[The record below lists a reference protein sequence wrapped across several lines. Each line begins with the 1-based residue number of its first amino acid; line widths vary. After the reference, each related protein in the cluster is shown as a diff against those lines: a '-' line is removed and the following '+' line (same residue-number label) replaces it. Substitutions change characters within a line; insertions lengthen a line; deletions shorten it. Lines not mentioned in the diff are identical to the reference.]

1 MVLTRRA
8 AISTAI
14 LLAAGFVVLRV
25 GYRIVFGGAG
35 GSGPVLLD
43 LPRIR
48 LSGPFEHITLLGEV
62 TTGGI
67 AAAALSALPFAA
79 LVLAIG
85 VLAALVDLRGALT
98 RGSARGPV
106 RTLSRALVIALAA
119 VPALVTVVRRVRV
132 ARELRGERGLAS
144 LLVPVLE
151 QTIERAVA
159 LGAAMELRGFAA
171 SRRVD
176 PVCEVPAIVR
186 SVSLGY
192 GDAALL
198 EQLDLDLAPGTLTLV
213 TGATGSGKSTLLDA
227 LSGRLQHI
235 AAGDQAGLIEVG
247 GVDRVTVPP
256 RETAGFVGVVAQSVR
271 SSFVAATVSEEL
283 GFALTIR
290 GVAAELV
297 QARVREVADRV
308 GITGLLDRDIHA
320 LSAGEACL
328 VAIAAA
334 LVQHPVLLLVD
345 EPLADLDDDARA
357 RVVALLDRL
366 AHEAGVC
373 VVVAEHRERKWGS
386 APDRLLRIEQ
396 GRLVPAERTT
406 DRAAEATAEAIATV
420 AVESPR
426 ALGSGGV
433 VAELR
438 GVSATVGD
446 RVVVEPV
453 SLDLRAGEIV
463 ALRGPNGAGKSSL
476 LHAVARPVA
485 RGRVLVDG
493 RDVGARRS
501 RRRREFVALVPE
513 EVDDLFFASTVAEE
527 CRRADRRGPARTAD
541 RFLALLGRADR
552 EAMLA
557 RHPRDLS
564 VGERLVLALAIQL
577 SASPR
582 VLLVDEPSRGL
593 DAAARCLVAGALVR
607 AADAGA
613 AVVIATHDREF
624 ADHIATLTIA
634 MADGRLSTPVPA

>member
-8 AISTAI
+8 AITTAI
-14 LLAAGFVVLRV
+14 LVAAGFVALRV
-25 GYRIVFGGAG
+25 AYRIVFGGAG

-48 LSGPFEHITLLGEV
+48 LDGPFEHITLLGEV

-67 AAAALSALPFAA
+67 AAAAVSALPFAA
-79 LVLAIG
+79 LVLVIG
-85 VLAALVDLRGALT
+85 VLAAVVDLRGALT
-98 RGSARGPV
+98 RGASRGPV
-106 RTLSRALVIALAA
+106 RSIARALVIALAT

-144 LLVPVLE
+144 LLVPVFE
-151 QTIERAVA
+151 QTVERAVA

-176 PVCEVPAIVR
+176 PVCEAPALAR

-198 EQLDLDLAPGTLTLV
+198 EHLDLDLTPGTLTLV

-227 LSGRLQHI
+227 LSGRLQHV
-235 AAGDQAGLIEVG
+235 AAGDQTGLLEVA
-247 GVDRVTVPP
+247 GVDRRAVPP

-290 GVAAELV
+290 GVASELV
-297 QARVREVADRV
+297 HARVQEVAARV

-345 EPLADLDDDARA
+345 EPLADLDDDARS

-366 AHEAGVC
+366 AYEAGVC
-373 VVVAEHRERKWGS
+373 VVVAEHREREWGS
-386 APDRLLRIEQ
+386 APDRILRIEQ
-396 GRLVPAERTT
+396 GQLVPADGTS
-406 DRAAEATAEAIATV
+406 AAIESVVLECP
-420 AVESPR
+420 SPR
-426 ALGSGGV
+426 RSGDV
-433 VAELR
+433 VAQLR
-438 GVSATVGD
+438 DVSATFGD
-446 RVVVEPV
+446 RLVVEPV
-453 SLDLRAGEIV
+453 SLDLRAGEVV

-476 LHAVARPVA
+476 LHAIARPVV

-493 RDVGARRS
+493 RDVAARRP
-501 RRRREFVALVPE
+501 RRRRELVALVPE
-513 EVDDLFFASTVAEE
+513 DLDDLFFASTVAEE
-527 CRRADRRGPARTAD
+527 CRRADRRGFARTAD
-541 RFLALLGRADR
+541 RFLALLGRADS
-552 EAMLA
+552 EAILA

-564 VGERLVLALAIQL
+564 AGERLVLALAIQL

-593 DAAARCLVAGALVR
+593 DAAARRLVADALVR
-607 AADAGA
+607 AAGAGA
-613 AVVIATHDREF
+613 AVVIATHDRAF
-624 ADHIATLTIA
+624 ADSLATLTIT

>member
-8 AISTAI
+8 AITSAI
-14 LLAAGFVVLRV
+14 VLAVGFVVLRV
-25 GYRIVFGGAG
+25 GYRVVFGGAS

-48 LSGPFEHITLLGEV
+48 LVGPFEHITLLGEV
-62 TTGGI
+62 TAGGI
-67 AAAALSALPFAA
+67 AAAAVSAVPFAA
-79 LVLAIG
+79 LVLTIG
-85 VLAALVDLRGALT
+85 LLAALVDLRGILT
-98 RGSARGPV
+98 RAAVRGPA
-106 RTLSRALVIALAA
+106 RTIARALVIALAT
-119 VPALVTVVRRVRV
+119 VPALIAVVRRVRI
-132 ARELRGERGLAS
+132 ARELRGERSVAS
-144 LLVPVLE
+144 LLVPVFE

-171 SRRVD
+171 SRRVE
-176 PVCEVPAIVR
+176 PSCEAPATVR
-186 SVSLGY
+186 AAGLGY
-192 GDAALL
+192 DDAELL
-198 EQLDLDLAPGTLTLV
+198 RELDLELAPGTLALV

-235 AAGDQAGLIEVG
+235 ADGVQSGLIEVG
-247 GVDRVTVPP
+247 GVDRLLVPP

-271 SSFVAATVSEEL
+271 SSFVAATVHEEL

-290 GVAAELV
+290 GVAAEIV
-297 QARVREVADRV
+297 HARVSEIAARV
-308 GITGLLDRDIHA
+308 GITALLDRDIHA

-373 VVVAEHRERKWGS
+373 VVVAEHREREWGS
-386 APDRLLRIEQ
+386 APDRVLRIER
-396 GRLVPAERTT
+396 GRLE
-406 DRAAEATAEAIATV
+406 AAEQAAEGTVEGITTA
-420 AVESPR
+420 AVEHPSPL
-426 ALGSGGV
+426 ASGDV
-433 VAELR
+433 VAQLR
-438 GVSATVGD
+438 DVSATFGD

-476 LHAVARPVA
+476 LQAMARPVA
-485 RGRVLVDG
+485 RGSVTVAG
-493 RDVGARRS
+493 RDVAALRPH
-501 RRRREFVALVPE
+501 RRRELVALVPE
-513 EVDDLFFASTVAEE
+513 AVDDLFFASTVAEE

-541 RFLALLGRADR
+541 RFHALLGRADR
-552 EAMLA
+552 TDREAVLE

-564 VGERLVLALAIQL
+564 VGERVVLALAIQL

-593 DAAARCLVAGALVR
+593 DAAARRLVADALDR
-607 AADAGA
+607 AAGAGA

-624 ADHIATLTIA
+624 ADRVATLTIT
-634 MADGRLSTPVPA
+634 MADRRLGTAVRA

>member
-8 AISTAI
+8 AITTAI
-14 LLAAGFVVLRV
+14 LLAAGFVALRV
-25 GYRIVFGGAG
+25 VYRVVFGGAGGGAG

-48 LSGPFEHITLLGEV
+48 LTGPFEHITLLGEV
-62 TTGGI
+62 TSGGI
-67 AAAALSALPFAA
+67 AAAALSALPFAT
-79 LVLAIG
+79 LVLVIG
-85 VLAALVDLRGALT
+85 LLAAVVDLRGALT
-98 RGSARGPV
+98 RGAARGPV
-106 RTLSRALVIALAA
+106 RTLSRALVIALAT
-119 VPALVTVVRRVRV
+119 VPALITVVRRVRI
-132 ARELRGERGLAS
+132 ARELRGERSLAS

-176 PVCEVPAIVR
+176 PVCEAPATVR
-186 SVSLGY
+186 SASLGY
-192 GDAALL
+192 GDAELL
-198 EQLDLDLAPGTLTLV
+198 SQLELELAPATLTLV

-227 LSGRLQHI
+227 LSGRFQHV
-235 AAGDQAGLIEVG
+235 AAGDQAGLIEVA
-247 GVDRVTVPP
+247 GVDRVIVPP
-256 RETAGFVGVVAQSVR
+256 RETAGFVGVVAQCVR

-290 GVAAELV
+290 GVAAEVV
-297 QARVREVADRV
+297 QARVTEVADRV
-308 GITGLLDRDIHA
+308 GITGLLGRDIHA
-320 LSAGEACL
+320 LSAGEASL

-373 VVVAEHRERKWGS
+373 VVVAEHREREWGS
-386 APDRLLRIEQ
+386 VPDRTLRIEE
-396 GRLVPAERTT
+396 GRLVPADGTS
-406 DRAAEATAEAIATV
+406 AAIESV
-420 AVESPR
+420 AVEGPSPGR
-426 ALGSGGV
+426 SGDV
-433 VAELR
+433 VARLR
-438 GVSATVGD
+438 DVSATFGD

-476 LHAVARPVA
+476 LNAIARPQVP
-485 RGRVLVDG
+485 GRVVVDG
-493 RDVGARRS
+493 RDVKTLPA
-501 RRRREFVALVPE
+501 RRRRELVALVPE
-513 EVDDLFFASTVAEE
+513 RVDDLFFASTVAEE
-527 CRRADRRGPARTAD
+527 CRRADRRGPAPTAD
-541 RFLALLGRADR
+541 RFLALLGRGDR
-552 EAMLA
+552 AAIVA

-564 VGERLVLALAIQL
+564 VGERVVLALAIQL

-593 DAAARCLVAGALVR
+593 DAAARRLVADALVR
-607 AADAGA
+607 AAGAGA

-624 ADHIATLTIA
+624 ADSLAILTITL
-634 MADGRLSTPVPA
+634 ADGRLSTAVRA